1 MGFRKSHQE
10 REHCFKHTAKSS
22 SRHCRSSTPGPSC
35 SMAGRK
41 KAPVETRSFNVILLR
56 GTGAGKSKP
65 VNTMVNF
72 FQGAPELFKRLPAV
86 AELKV
91 AVPTAFL
98 AVTEDEGKKA
108 KELNVKGRKTR
119 RQMRNCLAF
128 VEPML
133 LQLLQQRLPPFRHL

>member
-1 MGFRKSHQE
+1 
-10 REHCFKHTAKSS
+10 
-22 SRHCRSSTPGPSC
+22 
-35 SMAGRK
+35 
-41 KAPVETRSFNVILLR
+41 
-56 GTGAGKSKP
+56 
-65 VNTMVNF
+65 MVNF